1 MDRMGWIAAAAALA
15 LAVGLAARGVLWRIV
30 VLEHERVLLYRRG
43 RLARVLDAG
52 AYWIAWPARR
62 LVRVDVRPR
71 ILATAG
77 QEVPS
82 RDGTPVRVTLAV
94 RYRVADPVAALAR
107 SNAYEEALYLEAQ
120 LALRDLL
127 AGLDVEE
134 LVERR
139 RQLATELGAAL
150 APRAAAL
157 GLEVETAGIK
167 DLTFSAPIKEAFAR
181 VVEAR
186 KAAQAALER
195 ARGETAALRH
205 LANTARMLESNPG
218 LATLRTLQALDNGR
232 NTLVLGHPGALF
244 PGAASRP
251 DRTVADEGREESGR

>member
-1 MDRMGWIAAAAALA
+1 MLA
-15 LAVGLAARGVLWRIV
+15 LAVGLAARGVLWRVV

-52 AYWIAWPARR
+52 VYWIAWPARR

-71 ILATAG
+71 IRATAG

-94 RYRVADPVAALAR
+94 RYRVADPIAALAR
-107 SNAYEEALYLEAQ
+107 STAYEEALYLEAQ

-127 AGLDVEE
+127 AGLGLEE
-134 LVERR
+134 LMERR
-139 RQLATELGAAL
+139 RQLATDLGAAL
-150 APRAAAL
+150 VPRAAAL
-157 GLEVETAGIK
+157 GLQVETAGIK
-167 DLTFSAPIKEAFAR
+167 DLTFPAPIKEAFAR

-205 LANTARMLESNPG
+205 LANTARMLEANPG
-218 LATLRTLQALDNGR
+218 LATLLPRCRRWTMDATR
-232 NTLVLGHPGALF
+232 WCSATRERC
-244 PGAASRP
+244 SRGPRAGP
-251 DRTVADEGREESGR
+251 DRTAGDEGREESER